1 MGRIVLERA
10 WEVNDIITTFVDGG
24 YQPKTLFG
32 NYESIYNDINDTT
45 GKDRARNLI
54 RLARLM
60 GKCVT
65 PEVIQRK
72 QELVESV
79 IPGSANIRDA

>member
-1 MGRIVLERA
+1 
-10 WEVNDIITTFVDGG
+10 
-24 YQPKTLFG
+24 
-32 NYESIYNDINDTT
+32 
-45 GKDRARNLI
+45 
-54 RLARLM
+54 M

-79 IPGSANIRDA
+79 MPGGGNIRDG